1 MPKTP
6 NIGPGMPATGA
17 GKNIIGQKV
26 RPGAFDD
33 DDFWQLLLVQ
43 NKNQVMFSVSVRA
56 ETSDSTEKKRQIRGG
71 FKLKMRPTG
80 LIFWKSLQKKAAL
93 KAPGI
98 LNYHIM

>member
-33 DDFWQLLLVQ
+33 DVF
-43 NKNQVMFSVSVRA
+43 A
-56 ETSDSTEKKRQIRGG
+56 DSFCSKQ
-71 FKLKMRPTG
+71 
-80 LIFWKSLQKKAAL
+80 KSK
-93 KAPGI
+93 
-98 LNYHIM
+98 